1 MENTTPKKRKQSR
14 LKVDIGS
21 PAFYADFRKH
31 YPDILTTRTMY
42 GKISRMYNAI
52 VREYLYGG
60 GSWEMPRN
68 LGKVE
73 VIKYKPNVASR
84 RLPIDR
90 RKSNRYKKIIYQM
103 NEHSGGYRF
112 THDWVK
118 PKAPFNVRFYR
129 YVPVAAGKR
138 QLRKL
143 IMDKKAP
150 FVEKI
155 VTRRPQKR
163 ERIFTS

>member
-1 MENTTPKKRKQSR
+1 MESTKPKKRKPRR
-14 LKVDIGS
+14 LKVDVGS
-21 PAFYADFRKH
+21 SAFYADFRKN

-42 GKISRMYNAI
+42 GKISKMYNAI
-52 VREYLYGG
+52 VSEYLYGG

-73 VIKYKPNVASR
+73 VIKYKPNVAAR
-84 RLPIDR
+84 NLPIDHW
-90 RKSNRYKKIIYQM
+90 KSNRYKKIIYQL

-129 YVPVAAGKR
+129 YVPVEAGKR
-138 QLRKL
+138 RLRRL
-143 IMDKKAP
+143 IMEKKAP

-155 VTRRPQKR
+155 ITRRPQKR